1 MLRPTS
7 GNFLGPKTR
16 AATPAITTS
25 SGTPRPKKALQ
36 VRFFLLL
43 LVPVVA
49 LFKRSEVVLELV
61 DMKEKEEEEIG
72 SFGISEED
80 ERERVASMAMA
91 LRFYSIFWFKLKD

>member
-36 VRFFLLL
+36 VKPFVVLVLILAFF
-43 LVPVVA
+43 
-49 LFKRSEVVLELV
+49 KSSEEVLEL
-61 DMKEKEEEEIG
+61 
-72 SFGISEED
+72 ED
-80 ERERVASMAMA
+80 KKD
-91 LRFYSIFWFKLKD
+91 KLE